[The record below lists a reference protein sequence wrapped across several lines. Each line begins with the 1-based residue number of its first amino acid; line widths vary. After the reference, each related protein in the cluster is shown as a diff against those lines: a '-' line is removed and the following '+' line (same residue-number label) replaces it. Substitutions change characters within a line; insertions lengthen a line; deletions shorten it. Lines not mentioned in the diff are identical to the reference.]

1 MNQHLTSTSLNKG
14 EIMKFILR
22 KDLILFLVFTLI
34 MAGCE
39 NTELSNQEA
48 IEAALE
54 QIILES
60 DNLGMDEFDDGGA
73 LDEEFGDISD
83 DGLMR
88 TMDDY
93 YPSDS
98 LRFRFGRRVTSH
110 SRTIFHEFFGD
121 TLVISTIDHAV
132 SGDFITVIFD
142 TTGALVDSF
151 SKSFDIT
158 ALRKVKFERIDES
171 SDQRRNWQL
180 AGLTPLVSSGG
191 DKVAIDSVKF
201 VGADGTILFNL
212 ESDGITDLFIDPQEM
227 PQFTAW
233 DSVTVLLYVTNTGPE
248 YEWESGEGA
257 HLRIGRGRRS
267 DFGHLHQRRRLFDD
281 GENGGDDEANDNEF
295 TRVWRMHPPG
305 WGHDRRVFK
314 LFLDVI
320 DFETLFSSE
329 GSYNAAM
336 WGFPYKSVR

>member
-1 MNQHLTSTSLNKG
+1 
-14 EIMKFILR
+14 MKFILR

-39 NTELSNQEA
+39 NTELSDQEA

-201 VGADGTILFNL
+201 VGADGTVLFNL

-305 WGHDRRVFK
+305 WDHDRRVFK